1 MITFTLD
8 ILYLITVIIY
18 TIYLLYTLIFLCNFQ
33 CTVQSLHSGNKIG
46 WKYFI
51 NKSHL
56 FKKNV
61 WFASLKT

>member
-1 MITFTLD
+1 MQFSM
-8 ILYLITVIIY
+8 YSQVR
-18 TIYLLYTLIFLCNFQ
+18 
-33 CTVQSLHSGNKIG
+33 LHSGNKIG